1 MIEICELKDESRPEW
16 DNYVSQAPAG
26 LPQQLTG
33 WREVLWQYPTHYL
46 LACES
51 GRVAGVLP
59 LFVIR
64 SWLLGS
70 RLTTLPGG
78 LCADSEEVAIA
89 LLEAGQRLMSRLN
102 LPKMVIHDSRQ
113 LWPGLASSSYHV
125 HWLVDLRPGAE
136 ALWQGL
142 DGNIRRQVRMARRN
156 GLTVEMDRSG
166 RSLPHFYHL
175 FSHFTH
181 QAGTPNFSLA
191 FLQRVVDCFPAGFN
205 ILLIRHQE
213 TVIAGYFQL
222 EMGRRMF
229 GLWGAALPQ
238 YLELRPVYLAYWEIL
253 AEAMTRGFDWLDMG
267 RSPAGSN
274 ASKFKGQW
282 GGQSSPIYQLVSGR
296 PTAAPLS
303 DSLSWF
309 TRLWPKLPYPLAQYL
324 GPKLRYHIPF
334 G

>member
-1 MIEICELKDESRPEW
+1 MEICELSDDSRPEW
-16 DNYVSQAPAG
+16 DTYVCQAPAG

-33 WREVLWQYPTHYL
+33 WRDVLRQYPSHYL
-46 LACES
+46 LARQT
-51 GRVAGVLP
+51 GQVVGVLP
-59 LFVIR
+59 LLAIR

-78 LCADSEEVAIA
+78 LCADSDDVALA
-89 LLEAGQRLMSRLN
+89 LLEAGQKLGRRLG
-102 LPKMVIHDSRQ
+102 LPQLVIHDSRQ
-113 LWPGLASSSYHV
+113 VWPGLASSSYHV
-125 HWLVDLRPGAE
+125 HWLVDLRPGSE
-136 ALWQGL
+136 AFWQGL

-156 GLTVEMDRSG
+156 GLTVEIDRSG
-166 RSLPHFYHL
+166 RSLPHFYDL
-175 FSHFTH
+175 FSRFTH

-191 FLQRVVDCFPAGFN
+191 FLQKVVASFPAGFN
-205 ILLIRHQE
+205 ILLVRQQE
-213 TVIAGYFQL
+213 KVIGGYFQL

-253 AEAMTRGFDWLDMG
+253 AEAMRRDFHWLDMG

-282 GGQSSPIYQLVSGR
+282 GGTSFPIYQLVFGR
-296 PTAAPLS
+296 PAAPPLPANHT
-303 DSLSWF
+303 WF

-324 GPKLRYHIPF
+324 GPKLRHHIPF